1 MIHYLKLQLLLIHR
15 AVVASGLNA
24 GLVYLLSIILFFGG
38 SAIVYEKTTY
48 ADWLILFSALSSVTH
63 LSAKRRTD
71 FLNLTFGDARA
82 RSIRVIENVL
92 VSLPFVGV
100 LLAHQS
106 WLFALTCPVTIAGLS
121 FFQTRT
127 IGSWVLPTPFSKK
140 PFEFTTG
147 FRKSFMLLLSA
158 YIMLT
163 LAIVYAYFTFSAAAL
178 ILVFLIM
185 FSYYNLPEAEYLVW
199 SHSLTARKFL
209 WMKIKQAA
217 GSSVV
222 LILPMI
228 IAILFSFPNEWRWIG
243 LFVLS
248 GYAYL
253 FTLVVA
259 KYSSYP
265 QELNISQGIL
275 IAISLTFPPFLLLL
289 FPYFFKRSTERLTPY
304 LT

>member
-1 MIHYLKLQLLLIHR
+1 MIHYFKLQLLLIHR

-24 GLVYLLSIILFFGG
+24 GLVYLISIILFFGG
-38 SAIVYEKTTY
+38 SAIIYEKTAY
-48 ADWLILFSALSSVTH
+48 ADWLILLSAFSSVTH
-63 LSAKRRTD
+63 LSTKRRTD

-92 VSLPFVGV
+92 VSLPFVSV

-106 WLFALTCPVTIAGLS
+106 WLFALACPVTLAGLS

-140 PFEFTTG
+140 PFEFSTG
-147 FRKSFMLLLSA
+147 FRRSFLLLLAA
-158 YIMLT
+158 YVIMT
-163 LAIVYAYFTFSAAAL
+163 IAIIYAYFTFSAAAL

-185 FSYYNLPEAEYLVW
+185 ISFYNLPETEYIVW
-199 SHSLTARKFL
+199 SHSLIAQQFL
-209 WMKIKQAA
+209 WMKIRHAA
-217 GSSVV
+217 VASLLLV
-222 LILPMI
+222 LPMI
-228 IAILFSFPNEWRWIG
+228 IAVLLRFPQEWKWIG
-243 LFVLS
+243 IFVLA

-259 KYSSYP
+259 KYASFP

-289 FPYFFKRSTERLTPY
+289 FPYFFKRSCERLKPY